1 MYKRPSGYVLI
12 LLSVFLIGGSI
23 VVFMHWKEN
32 MRKSQTPSTE
42 QFIEQYMT
50 NANGTLASYL
60 KAGTSTVPE
69 IVAGRE
75 ALSESVG
82 LWMQYALLKQDK
94 SLFDSG
100 YELLKSK
107 FIKPEGYIAWKLE
120 EDGQSNV
127 STNALGDDF
136 RIIDVLWKAADQ
148 WDEESYS
155 VTADE
160 LSRTL
165 VSSVM
170 KDGMFVDF
178 RDFAN
183 DHAAGTLSLAYVDM
197 SALSNMTRSGVLEQ
211 SVYERHKRLL
221 TDMPDDG
228 VFYPKMY
235 DIDKK
240 TYIYDDSVNLI
251 DQLLVALNCAQIGRS
266 SDQLLTFLKT
276 EFGQKHQIP
285 GRYNRDTRLPD
296 APYES
301 PAVYGLSVLLAL
313 KSGDT
318 EFARQLYDRML
329 QFRGQDPAYPGGYV
343 FDKDTHLFDNLLP
356 LIAEET
362 MN

>member
-1 MYKRPSGYVLI
+1 MI

-23 VVFMHWKEN
+23 AAFMYWKEN
-32 MRKSQTPSTE
+32 MRKSQTTSTE

-60 KAGTSTVPE
+60 KEGTSTVPE

-94 SLFDSG
+94 SLFDSS

-107 FIKPEGYIAWKLE
+107 FIMPEGYIAWKLT

-127 STNALGDDF
+127 TTNALGDDF
-136 RIIDVLWKAADQ
+136 RVIDALGKAADQ
-148 WDEESYS
+148 WGEESYR
-155 VTADE
+155 VTADK

-165 VSSVM
+165 VSSLM
-170 KDGMFVDF
+170 KDGFFVDF
-178 RDFAN
+178 HDFSNGHSAN
-183 DHAAGTLSLAYVDM
+183 TLSLAYVDM

-211 SVYERHKRLL
+211 TVYERHKQLL

-228 VFYPKMY
+228 VFYPKLY

-251 DQLLVALNCAQIGRS
+251 DQLLVALNCAEIGHS
-266 SDQLLTFLKT
+266 SDKLLTFLKT
-276 EFGQKHQIP
+276 EFEQKHQIQ
-285 GRYNRDTRLPD
+285 GRYSRETKQPD

-301 PAVYGLSVLLAL
+301 PAVYGLSILLAL

-329 QFRGQDPAYPGGYV
+329 QFRGQDPDYPGGYV